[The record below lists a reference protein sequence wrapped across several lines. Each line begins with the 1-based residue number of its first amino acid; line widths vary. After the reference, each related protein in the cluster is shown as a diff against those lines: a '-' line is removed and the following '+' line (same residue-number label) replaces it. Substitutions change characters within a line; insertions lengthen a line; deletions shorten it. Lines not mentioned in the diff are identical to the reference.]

1 MTKMYAFKHWKK
13 VNIHEL
19 NQNVHFGYFTVASV
33 GVDL

>member
-19 NQNVHFGYFTVASV
+19 NQNVHFGYFIAASD

>member
-1 MTKMYAFKHWKK
+1 MTKRYAFKHLQK

-19 NQNVHFGYFTVASV
+19 NQNVHFGYFTAASE